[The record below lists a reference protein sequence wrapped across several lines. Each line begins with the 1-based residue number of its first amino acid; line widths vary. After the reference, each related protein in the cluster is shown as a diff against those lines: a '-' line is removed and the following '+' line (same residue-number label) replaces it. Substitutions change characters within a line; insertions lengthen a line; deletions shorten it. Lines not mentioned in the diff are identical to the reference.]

1 MNWNLSELFANEAEF
16 SGAID
21 SASAQAR
28 DFELKFKDKL
38 HALGAEEF
46 LSALELYESIS
57 EQIGKIMSFAHL
69 SFARDTSL
77 GAQQAKT
84 EQACND
90 ISQSLLFFELEFNE
104 LDAAKQDEL
113 IAGGGRFRYY
123 LSLLKQRKAHQLSLP
138 QESVLLKTSPV
149 SGEAFSRLF
158 DESMARMSF
167 DFRGQKLGEEEILS
181 LLHSSD
187 REVRKDV
194 AASLSAVLE
203 QNSHLL
209 GYIYNM
215 IKTDLKI
222 RCELRGYDKAEAVMH
237 EENQINIASV
247 DALIAETERSFDL
260 VGKFYAKKREILG
273 YDALYDYD
281 RYAPLGGDESEFSF
295 EQAKQ
300 IVLAAFEKFSPK
312 FKQIAL
318 IAFERNWIDAMPA
331 QNKQSG
337 AFSHS
342 GSRDTHPFVL
352 LNFTRKRRD
361 VFTLA
366 HELGHAIHQYLSY
379 GVGYFNSFTPL
390 TTAETA
396 SVFCEM
402 LVFDYM
408 RENFSNLNGS
418 QNLKSTA
425 ASDGSQNFKRS
436 ASQEAQ
442 DGEIPNVHAQISID
456 CSAKDSA
463 HQVLSS
469 SADLCERTASDTD
482 TPSQIA
488 SDKTALRAML
498 AAKIED
504 IFATLYRQIGFTTF
518 EQRVHASADEL
529 SVDRINELWMEESR
543 KMFAGELILQDHYK
557 SWWSY
562 IPHFVHTPFYCYSY
576 AYAQL
581 LVLALY
587 GLYKSGR
594 LENFVQIYTE
604 FLSSGGSDEPQKL
617 VAKFGFDINK
627 SEFWRIGI
635 EQVAALVDEFV
646 RG

>member
-1 MNWNLSELFANEAEF
+1 MNWNLGELFANEAEF
-16 SGAID
+16 SAAID
-21 SASAQAR
+21 SAAAQAR

-38 HALGAEEF
+38 HALSAEEF
-46 LSALELYESIS
+46 LGALELYESIS

-104 LDAAKQDEL
+104 LDAAKQDEF
-113 IAGGGRFRYY
+113 ITGGGRFRYY

-167 DFRGQKLGEEEILS
+167 DFRGRKLGEEEILS

-187 REVRKDV
+187 REVRKDA

-247 DALIAETERSFDL
+247 DALIAETERSFGL

-418 QNLKSTA
+418 PNLKITA
-425 ASDGSQNFKRS
+425 ASDGSQNLKYD

-442 DGEIPNVHAQISID
+442 GGKIPNERAVKQAASQG
-456 CSAKDSA
+456 SAGS
-463 HQVLSS
+463 
-469 SADLCERTASDTD
+469 CELAARDTD
-482 TPSQIA
+482 TPSQTA
-488 SDKTALRAML
+488 SDKAALRAML

-518 EQRVHASADEL
+518 ERRVHESADEL
-529 SVDRINELWMEESR
+529 STGQIDELWMEESR
-543 KMFAGELILQDHYK
+543 KMFAGELILQDNYK

-562 IPHFVHTPFYCYSY
+562 IPHFIHSPFYCYSY

-587 GLYKSGR
+587 GLYKSGK

>member
-1 MNWNLSELFANEAEF
+1 MNWNLGELFANEAEF
-16 SGAID
+16 SAAID
-21 SASAQAR
+21 SAAAQAR

-38 HALGAEEF
+38 HALSAEEF
-46 LSALELYESIS
+46 LGALELYESIS

-69 SFARDTSL
+69 RFARDTSL

-84 EQACND
+84 EQVCND

-104 LDAAKQDEL
+104 LDATKQDEF
-113 IAGGGRFRYY
+113 IAGSGRFGYY

-167 DFRGQKLGEEEILS
+167 DFRGRKLGEEEILS

-187 REVRKDV
+187 REVRKD
-194 AASLSAVLE
+194 AADSLSAVLE

-247 DALIAETERSFDL
+247 DALIAEAERSFAL

-281 RYAPLGGDESEFSF
+281 RYAPLSGDESEFSF

-418 QNLKSTA
+418 PNLKSAAASDSSQNLKH
-425 ASDGSQNFKRS
+425 D

-442 DGEIPNVHAQISID
+442 GGEIPNERAVKHAASQ
-456 CSAKDSA
+456 DSA
-463 HQVLSS
+463 SS
-469 SADLCERTASDTD
+469 CEYAASDTD
-482 TPSQIA
+482 TPLQTA

-518 EQRVHASADEL
+518 ERRVHASADEL
-529 SVDRINELWMEESR
+529 SVEQLGELWMEESR

-604 FLSSGGSDEPQKL
+604 FLSSGGSDAPQKL

-635 EQVAALVDEFV
+635 EQVATLVDEFV

>member
-1 MNWNLSELFANEAEF
+1 MNWNLGELFANEAEF
-16 SGAID
+16 SGAIN
-21 SASAQAR
+21 SAATQAL
-28 DFELKFKDKL
+28 DFEAKFKDGL
-38 HALGAEEF
+38 HALSAEEF
-46 LSALELYESIS
+46 LGALELYEGIS

-84 EQACND
+84 EQVCND

-104 LDAAKQDEL
+104 LDGAKQDEL

-123 LSLLKQRKAHQLSLP
+123 LSLLKRRKAHQLSLP

-167 DFRGQKLGEEEILS
+167 DFRGRKLGEEEILS
-181 LLHSSD
+181 LLHSPD
-187 REVRKDV
+187 REVRKDA

-247 DALIAETERSFDL
+247 DALIAETERSFAL

-312 FKQIAL
+312 FKQIAQT
-318 IAFERNWIDAMPA
+318 AFERNWIDAMPA

-408 RENFSNLNGS
+408 RENFSNLN
-418 QNLKSTA
+418 
-425 ASDGSQNFKRS
+425 DSQNFKRE

-442 DGEIPNVHAQISID
+442 GGEITNEHAVKHAASQ
-456 CSAKDSA
+456 
-463 HQVLSS
+463 S
-469 SADLCERTASDTD
+469 SADSCEYAALDRD
-482 TPSQIA
+482 TPSQTA
-488 SDKTALRAML
+488 SDKTVLRAML

-518 EQRVHASADEL
+518 ERRVHASADEL
-529 SVDRINELWMEESR
+529 SIDRINELWMEESR

-562 IPHFVHTPFYCYSY
+562 IPHFIHTPFYCYSY

>member
-1 MNWNLSELFANEAEF
+1 MNWNLGELFANEAEF
-16 SGAID
+16 SGAIA

-46 LSALELYESIS
+46 LSALELYEGIS

-69 SFARDTSL
+69 RFARDTSL

-123 LSLLKQRKAHQLSLP
+123 LSLLKRLKAHQLSLP
-138 QESVLLKTSPV
+138 QESVLLKTSSV

-167 DFRGQKLGEEEILS
+167 DFRGRKLGEEEILS

-187 REVRKDV
+187 REVRKDA

-222 RCELRGYDKAEAVMH
+222 RCELRSYDKAEAVMH

-247 DALIAETERSFDL
+247 DALIAETERSFGL

-273 YDALYDYD
+273 YDVLYDYD

-312 FKQIAL
+312 FKQIAQV
-318 IAFERNWIDAMPA
+318 AFERNWIDAMPA

-418 QNLKSTA
+418 QNLKSDA
-425 ASDGSQNFKRS
+425 ASDGTVDPSEL
-436 ASQEAQ
+436 A
-442 DGEIPNVHAQISID
+442 
-456 CSAKDSA
+456 
-463 HQVLSS
+463 
-469 SADLCERTASDTD
+469 ASDTD
-482 TPSQIA
+482 MPSQTA
-488 SDKTALRAML
+488 SDKAALRAML

-518 EQRVHASADEL
+518 ERRVHASADEL
-529 SVDRINELWMEESR
+529 STGQIDELWMEESR

-562 IPHFVHTPFYCYSY
+562 IPHFVHSPFYCYSY

-646 RG
+646 RGWDDR

>member
-1 MNWNLSELFANEAEF
+1 MNWNLGELFASEAEF
-16 SGAID
+16 SAAID
-21 SASAQAR
+21 SAAAQAR
-28 DFELKFKDKL
+28 DFEAKFKDRL
-38 HALGAEEF
+38 HALSAEEF
-46 LSALELYESIS
+46 LGALELYESIS

-69 SFARDTSL
+69 RFARDTSL

-104 LDAAKQDEL
+104 LDGAKQDEF

-123 LSLLKQRKAHQLSLP
+123 LSLLKRRKAHQLSLP

-167 DFRGQKLGEEEILS
+167 DFRGRKLGEEEILS

-187 REVRKDV
+187 REMRKDA

-247 DALIAETERSFDL
+247 DALIAEAERSFDL

-295 EQAKQ
+295 EQARQ

-312 FKQIAL
+312 FKQIAQT
-318 IAFERNWIDAMPA
+318 AFERNWIDAMPA

-418 QNLKSTA
+418 PNLKSDA

-442 DGEIPNVHAQISID
+442 GSEIPNERAVKN
-456 CSAKDSA
+456 SASQDSA
-463 HQVLSS
+463 GS
-469 SADLCERTASDTD
+469 CELAARDTD
-482 TPSQIA
+482 TPSQTA
-488 SDKTALRAML
+488 SDKAALRAML

-518 EQRVHASADEL
+518 ERRVHASADEL
-529 SVDRINELWMEESR
+529 SVEQVGELWMEESR

-594 LENFVQIYTE
+594 CENFVQIYTE
-604 FLSSGGSDEPQKL
+604 FLSSGGSDAPQKL

-635 EQVAALVDEFV
+635 EQVATLVDEFV

>member
-1 MNWNLSELFANEAEF
+1 MNWNLGELFANEAEF
-16 SGAID
+16 SAAID
-21 SASAQAR
+21 SAAAQAR
-28 DFELKFKDKL
+28 DFEAKFKDKL
-38 HALGAEEF
+38 HALSAEEF
-46 LSALELYESIS
+46 LGALELYESIS

-104 LDAAKQDEL
+104 LDAAKQDEF
-113 IAGGGRFRYY
+113 IAGSGRFRYY

-167 DFRGQKLGEEEILS
+167 DFRGRKLGEEEILS

-187 REVRKDV
+187 REVRKDA

-247 DALIAETERSFDL
+247 DALIAETERSFAL
-260 VGKFYAKKREILG
+260 VGKFYAKKGEILG

-408 RENFSNLNGS
+408 RENFSNLKGMP
-418 QNLKSTA
+418 NLKSA
-425 ASDGSQNFKRS
+425 VASDGSQNFKLD

-442 DGEIPNVHAQISID
+442 GGEIPNERAVKNAASQG
-456 CSAKDSA
+456 SAGS
-463 HQVLSS
+463 
-469 SADLCERTASDTD
+469 CEYAARDTD
-482 TPSQIA
+482 TPSQTA
-488 SDKTALRAML
+488 SDKAALRAML

-518 EQRVHASADEL
+518 ERRVHASADEL
-529 SVDRINELWMEESR
+529 STGQIDELWMEESR

-562 IPHFVHTPFYCYSY
+562 IPHFIHSPFYCYSY

-604 FLSSGGSDEPQKL
+604 FLSSGGSDAPQKL

>member
-1 MNWNLSELFANEAEF
+1 MNWNLGELFANEAEF
-16 SGAID
+16 SAAID

-38 HALGAEEF
+38 HALSTEEF
-46 LSALELYESIS
+46 LGALELYEGIS

-69 SFARDTSL
+69 RFARDTSL

-104 LDAAKQDEL
+104 LDGAKQDEF
-113 IAGGGRFRYY
+113 IAGSGRFRYY
-123 LSLLKQRKAHQLSLP
+123 LSLLKRRKVHQLSLP

-167 DFRGQKLGEEEILS
+167 DFRGRKLGEEEILS

-187 REVRKDV
+187 RGVRKDA
-194 AASLSAVLE
+194 AASLSAVLQ

-222 RCELRGYDKAEAVMH
+222 RCELRDYDKAEAVMH

-247 DALIAETERSFDL
+247 DALIAETERSFGL

-408 RENFSNLNGS
+408 RENFSNLNGLS
-418 QNLKSTA
+418 NFKSA
-425 ASDGSQNFKRS
+425 VASDGSQNFKRD

-442 DGEIPNVHAQISID
+442 GGEITNEHAVKNAASQGSVG
-456 CSAKDSA
+456 S
-463 HQVLSS
+463 
-469 SADLCERTASDTD
+469 CELAASDTD
-482 TPSQIA
+482 TPSQTA

-518 EQRVHASADEL
+518 ERRVHASADEL
-529 SVDRINELWMEESR
+529 SVERLGELWMEESR

-562 IPHFVHTPFYCYSY
+562 IPHFVHSPFYCYSY

-604 FLSSGGSDEPQKL
+604 FLSSGGSDAPQKL

>member
-1 MNWNLSELFANEAEF
+1 MNWNLGELFANEAEF

-21 SASAQAR
+21 SAFAQAR

-38 HALGAEEF
+38 RALSAEEF
-46 LSALELYESIS
+46 LGALELYESIS

-69 SFARDTSL
+69 RFARDTSL

-104 LDAAKQDEL
+104 LDAAKQDEF
-113 IAGGGRFRYY
+113 IAGSGRFRYY

-167 DFRGQKLGEEEILS
+167 DFRGRKLGEEEILS

-187 REVRKDV
+187 REVRKDA

-247 DALIAETERSFDL
+247 DALIAEAERSFAL

-281 RYAPLGGDESEFSF
+281 RYAPLSGDESEFSF

-318 IAFERNWIDAMPA
+318 IAFEQNWIDAMPA

-408 RENFSNLNGS
+408 RENFSNLN
-418 QNLKSTA
+418 
-425 ASDGSQNFKRS
+425 DSQNFKRS
-436 ASQEAQ
+436 ASQEARG
-442 DGEIPNVHAQISID
+442 GEIPNEHAVKHAASQG
-456 CSAKDSA
+456 SANS
-463 HQVLSS
+463 
-469 SADLCERTASDTD
+469 CEYAASDTD
-482 TPSQIA
+482 MPSQTA
-488 SDKTALRAML
+488 SDKAALRAML

-518 EQRVHASADEL
+518 ERRVHASADEL
-529 SVDRINELWMEESR
+529 STGQIDELWMEESR

>member
-1 MNWNLSELFANEAEF
+1 MNWNLGELFANEAEF
-16 SGAID
+16 SAAID

-38 HALGAEEF
+38 RALSAEEF
-46 LSALELYESIS
+46 LDALELYESIS

-104 LDAAKQDEL
+104 LDAAKQDEF

-167 DFRGQKLGEEEILS
+167 DFRGRKLGEEEILS

-187 REVRKDV
+187 RKVRKDA

-247 DALIAETERSFDL
+247 DALIAEAERSFAL

-295 EQAKQ
+295 EQAEQ

-318 IAFERNWIDAMPA
+318 IAFEQNWIDAMPA

-418 QNLKSTA
+418 QNLKC
-425 ASDGSQNFKRS
+425 D

-442 DGEIPNVHAQISID
+442 DGEIPNEHAVKQ
-456 CSAKDSA
+456 AA
-463 HQVLSS
+463 LQS
-469 SADLCERTASDTD
+469 SADSCEYAARDTD
-482 TPSQIA
+482 TPWQTA
-488 SDKTALRAML
+488 SDKAALRAML

-518 EQRVHASADEL
+518 ERRVHASADEL
-529 SVDRINELWMEESR
+529 SVEQVGELWMEESR

-562 IPHFVHTPFYCYSY
+562 IPHFIHSPFYCYSY

>member
-1 MNWNLSELFANEAEF
+1 MNWNLGELFANEAEF

-21 SASAQAR
+21 SAAAQAR
-28 DFELKFKDKL
+28 DFELKFKDRL
-38 HALGAEEF
+38 HALSAEEF
-46 LSALELYESIS
+46 LGALELYESIS

-69 SFARDTSL
+69 RFARDTSL

-104 LDAAKQDEL
+104 LDAAKQDEF

-123 LSLLKQRKAHQLSLP
+123 LSLLKRRRAHQLSLP

-187 REVRKDV
+187 REVRKDA

-222 RCELRGYDKAEAVMH
+222 RCELRSYDKAEAVMH

-247 DALIAETERSFDL
+247 DALIAEAERSFAL

-318 IAFERNWIDAMPA
+318 IAFEQNWIDAMPA

-408 RENFSNLNGS
+408 RENFSNLNGLLNFKSAASDSS
-418 QNLKSTA
+418 QNLKC
-425 ASDGSQNFKRS
+425 D

-442 DGEIPNVHAQISID
+442 GGEIPNDHAVKRAASQ
-456 CSAKDSA
+456 DSA
-463 HQVLSS
+463 DS
-469 SADLCERTASDTD
+469 CEYAASDTD
-482 TPSQIA
+482 TPSQTA
-488 SDKTALRAML
+488 SDKVALRAML

-518 EQRVHASADEL
+518 ERRVHASADEL
-529 SVDRINELWMEESR
+529 SVDRIDELWMEESR

-594 LENFVQIYTE
+594 LENFVQIYTV
-604 FLSSGGSDEPQKL
+604 FLGGGGSGEPQKL

>member
-1 MNWNLSELFANEAEF
+1 MNWNLGELFANEAEF

-21 SASAQAR
+21 SAAAQAR

-38 HALGAEEF
+38 RALSAEEF
-46 LSALELYESIS
+46 LGALEIYESIS

-104 LDAAKQDEL
+104 LDGAKQDEF
-113 IAGGGRFRYY
+113 IVGGGRFRYY

-167 DFRGQKLGEEEILS
+167 DFRGRKLGEEEILS

-187 REVRKDV
+187 REVRKDA

-222 RCELRGYDKAEAVMH
+222 RCELRSYDKAEAVMH

-247 DALIAETERSFDL
+247 DALIAEAERSFAL

-418 QNLKSTA
+418 QNLKSA
-425 ASDGSQNFKRS
+425 ASDGSQNFKRDASQDS
-436 ASQEAQ
+436 AS
-442 DGEIPNVHAQISID
+442 S
-456 CSAKDSA
+456 
-463 HQVLSS
+463 
-469 SADLCERTASDTD
+469 CEYAASDTD
-482 TPSQIA
+482 TPLQTA
-488 SDKTALRAML
+488 SDKAALRAML

-518 EQRVHASADEL
+518 ERRVHASADEL
-529 SVDRINELWMEESR
+529 SVERMGELWMEESR

-562 IPHFVHTPFYCYSY
+562 IPHFVHSPFYCYSY

>member
-1 MNWNLSELFANEAEF
+1 MNWNLGELFANEAEF

-21 SASAQAR
+21 SAATQAR
-28 DFELKFKDKL
+28 DFEAKFKGGL
-38 HALGAEEF
+38 HALSVEEF
-46 LSALELYESIS
+46 LGALELYEGIS

-84 EQACND
+84 EQACNN

-104 LDAAKQDEL
+104 LDAAKQDEF

-123 LSLLKQRKAHQLSLP
+123 LSLLKRRKAHQLSLP

-158 DESMARMSF
+158 DESIARLRF
-167 DFRGQKLGEEEILS
+167 DFRGRKLGEEEILS

-187 REVRKDV
+187 REVRKDA

-247 DALIAETERSFDL
+247 DALIAEAERSFGL

-281 RYAPLGGDESEFSF
+281 RYAPLLGDESEFSF

-418 QNLKSTA
+418 PNLKSA
-425 ASDGSQNFKRS
+425 ASDASQNFKCD
-436 ASQEAQ
+436 ASQETQ
-442 DGEIPNVHAQISID
+442 GGEIPNEHAAEHAASQG
-456 CSAKDSA
+456 
-463 HQVLSS
+463 
-469 SADLCERTASDTD
+469 SADLSELAEQGADLCA
-482 TPSQIA
+482 PC
-488 SDKTALRAML
+488 DKTDLREQEKAALRAML

-518 EQRVHASADEL
+518 ERRVHASADEL
-529 SVDRINELWMEESR
+529 STAQIDELWMEESR

-562 IPHFVHTPFYCYSY
+562 IPHFIHSPFYCYSY

>member
-1 MNWNLSELFANEAEF
+1 MNWNLDELFANEAEF

-38 HALGAEEF
+38 HALNAEEF

-181 LLHSSD
+181 LLHSHD
-187 REVRKDV
+187 REVRKDA

-247 DALIAETERSFDL
+247 DALIAETERSFGL

-312 FKQIAL
+312 FKQIAQA
-318 IAFERNWIDAMPA
+318 AFEQNWIDAMPA

-418 QNLKSTA
+418 PNLKSNA
-425 ASDGSQNFKRS
+425 ALDGSQNLKRD

-442 DGEIPNVHAQISID
+442 GGEIPNEHAVKN
-456 CSAKDSA
+456 SASQDSA
-463 HQVLSS
+463 GS
-469 SADLCERTASDTD
+469 CELAARDTD
-482 TPSQIA
+482 TPSQTA

-518 EQRVHASADEL
+518 ERRVHASADEL
-529 SVDRINELWMEESR
+529 STGQIDELWMEESR

-562 IPHFVHTPFYCYSY
+562 IPHFVHSPFYCYSY

-604 FLSSGGSDEPQKL
+604 FLSSGGSDAPQKL

>member
-1 MNWNLSELFANEAEF
+1 MNWNLGELFANEAEF
-16 SGAID
+16 SDAID
-21 SASAQAR
+21 SAAAQAR

-38 HALGAEEF
+38 HALSAEEF
-46 LSALELYESIS
+46 LGALELYEGIS

-69 SFARDTSL
+69 KFARDTSL

-104 LDAAKQDEL
+104 LDAAKQDEF
-113 IAGGGRFRYY
+113 IAGSGRFRYY
-123 LSLLKQRKAHQLSLP
+123 LNLLKRRKAHQLSLP

-167 DFRGQKLGEEEILS
+167 DFRGRKLGEEEILS

-187 REVRKDV
+187 REMRKDA

-247 DALIAETERSFDL
+247 DALLAETERSFDL
-260 VGKFYAKKREILG
+260 VGKFYAKKRKILG

-379 GVGYFNSFTPL
+379 GAGYFNSFTPL

-418 QNLKSTA
+418 PNLKSDA
-425 ASDGSQNFKRS
+425 ASESSQNFKCS

-442 DGEIPNVHAQISID
+442 GGEITNEHAVKNAASQG
-456 CSAKDSA
+456 SAGSCKYA
-463 HQVLSS
+463 
-469 SADLCERTASDTD
+469 ARDTD
-482 TPSQIA
+482 TPSQTA

-518 EQRVHASADEL
+518 ERRVHASADEL
-529 SVDRINELWMEESR
+529 STGQIDELWMEESR

-562 IPHFVHTPFYCYSY
+562 IPHFIHSPFYCYSY

>member
-1 MNWNLSELFANEAEF
+1 MNWNLGELFANEVEF

-21 SASAQAR
+21 SAAAQAR

-38 HALGAEEF
+38 HALSAEEF
-46 LSALELYESIS
+46 LGALELYEGIS

-69 SFARDTSL
+69 RFARDTSL

-104 LDAAKQDEL
+104 LDAAKQDEF

-149 SGEAFSRLF
+149 GGEAFSRLF

-187 REVRKDV
+187 REVRKDA

-247 DALIAETERSFDL
+247 DALIAETERSFGL

-379 GVGYFNSFTPL
+379 GVGYFNSFMPL

-418 QNLKSTA
+418 PNFKSGA
-425 ASDGSQNFKRS
+425 ASDGSQNFKHS

-442 DGEIPNVHAQISID
+442 GGEIPNERAVKN
-456 CSAKDSA
+456 SASQDS
-463 HQVLSS
+463 VDS
-469 SADLCERTASDTD
+469 CEYAASDTD

-518 EQRVHASADEL
+518 ERRVHASADEL
-529 SVDRINELWMEESR
+529 SVEQVGELWMEESR

-562 IPHFVHTPFYCYSY
+562 IPHFIHSPFYCYSY

-594 LENFVQIYTE
+594 CENFVQIYTE
-604 FLSSGGSDEPQKL
+604 FLSSGGSDAPQKL

-635 EQVAALVDEFV
+635 EQVATLVDEFV
-646 RG
+646 RGWDDR

>member
-46 LSALELYESIS
+46 LSALELYEGIS

-113 IAGGGRFRYY
+113 IAEGGRFRYY

-167 DFRGQKLGEEEILS
+167 DFRGRKLGEEEILS

-187 REVRKDV
+187 REVRKDA

-247 DALIAETERSFDL
+247 DALIAEAERSFDL

-408 RENFSNLNGS
+408 RKNFSNLN
-418 QNLKSTA
+418 
-425 ASDGSQNFKRS
+425 DSQNFKRS

-442 DGEIPNVHAQISID
+442 GGEIPNEHAVKRAASQG
-456 CSAKDSA
+456 SAGS
-463 HQVLSS
+463 
-469 SADLCERTASDTD
+469 CEYAARDTD
-482 TPSQIA
+482 TPSHTA
-488 SDKTALRAML
+488 SDKAALRAML

-518 EQRVHASADEL
+518 ERRVHASADEL
-529 SVDRINELWMEESR
+529 SVGRIDELWMEESR

>member
-1 MNWNLSELFANEAEF
+1 MNWNLGELFANEAEF
-16 SGAID
+16 SAAID

-38 HALGAEEF
+38 HALSAEEF
-46 LSALELYESIS
+46 LGALELYEGIS

-69 SFARDTSL
+69 RFARDTSL

-104 LDAAKQDEL
+104 LDAAKQDEF

-123 LSLLKQRKAHQLSLP
+123 LSLLKRRKAHQLSLP

-167 DFRGQKLGEEEILS
+167 DFRGRKLGEEEILS

-187 REVRKDV
+187 REVRKDA

-247 DALIAETERSFDL
+247 NALIAEAERSFDL

-402 LVFDYM
+402 LVFDYV

-418 QNLKSTA
+418 QNLKC
-425 ASDGSQNFKRS
+425 D

-442 DGEIPNVHAQISID
+442 GGEIPNERAVKQAASQG
-456 CSAKDSA
+456 SAGS
-463 HQVLSS
+463 
-469 SADLCERTASDTD
+469 CELAARDTD
-482 TPSQIA
+482 TPSQTA
-488 SDKTALRAML
+488 NDKTALRAML

-518 EQRVHASADEL
+518 ERRVHASADEL
-529 SVDRINELWMEESR
+529 SVEQVGELWMEESR

-562 IPHFVHTPFYCYSY
+562 IPHFIHSPFYCYSY

>member
-518 EQRVHASADEL
+518 ERRVHASADEL

>member
-1 MNWNLSELFANEAEF
+1 MNWNLGELFANEAEF

-21 SASAQAR
+21 SAAAQAL
-28 DFELKFKDKL
+28 DFEAKFKDRL
-38 HALGAEEF
+38 HALSAEEF
-46 LSALELYESIS
+46 LGALELYESIS

-104 LDAAKQDEL
+104 LDAAKQDEF
-113 IAGGGRFRYY
+113 IAGGGRFGYY
-123 LSLLKQRKAHQLSLP
+123 LSLLKRRKAHQLSLP

-167 DFRGQKLGEEEILS
+167 DFRGRKLGEEEILS

-187 REVRKDV
+187 REVRKDA

-247 DALIAETERSFDL
+247 NALIAEAERSFGL

-281 RYAPLGGDESEFSF
+281 RYAPLRGDESEFSF

-408 RENFSNLNGS
+408 RENFSNLNGLP
-418 QNLKSTA
+418 NLKSA
-425 ASDGSQNFKRS
+425 ASDGSQNFKRD

-442 DGEIPNVHAQISID
+442 GGKITNEHAVKHAASQG
-456 CSAKDSA
+456 SAG
-463 HQVLSS
+463 
-469 SADLCERTASDTD
+469 LCEYAERDTD
-482 TPSQIA
+482 TSSQTA

-518 EQRVHASADEL
+518 ERRVHASADEL
-529 SVDRINELWMEESR
+529 STGQIDELWMEESR

-562 IPHFVHTPFYCYSY
+562 IPHFVHSPFYCYSY

>member
-1 MNWNLSELFANEAEF
+1 MNWNLGELFANEAEF
-16 SGAID
+16 GGAID
-21 SASAQAR
+21 SAAAQAR
-28 DFELKFKDKL
+28 NFEAKFKDGL
-38 HALGAEEF
+38 HALSAEEF
-46 LSALELYESIS
+46 LGALELYESIS

-69 SFARDTSL
+69 RFALDTSL

-104 LDAAKQDEL
+104 LDGAKQDEF
-113 IAGGGRFRYY
+113 IAGSGRFRYY

-181 LLHSSD
+181 LLHSPD
-187 REVRKDV
+187 REVRKDA
-194 AASLSAVLE
+194 AASLSAVLQ

-247 DALIAETERSFDL
+247 DALIAETERSFAL

-312 FKQIAL
+312 FKHIAQT
-318 IAFERNWIDAMPA
+318 AFEQNWIDAMPA

-418 QNLKSTA
+418 QN
-425 ASDGSQNFKRS
+425 FKRD
-436 ASQEAQ
+436 AWQEAQ
-442 DGEIPNVHAQISID
+442 GGEIPNEHAVKRAASQSFAG
-456 CSAKDSA
+456 S
-463 HQVLSS
+463 
-469 SADLCERTASDTD
+469 CEYAARDTD
-482 TPSQIA
+482 TLSQTA
-488 SDKTALRAML
+488 SDKTALKAML

-518 EQRVHASADEL
+518 ERRVHASADEL
-529 SVDRINELWMEESR
+529 STGQIDELWMEESR

-562 IPHFVHTPFYCYSY
+562 IPHFIHSPFYCYSY

>member
-1 MNWNLSELFANEAEF
+1 MNWNLGELFANEAEF

-38 HALGAEEF
+38 RALSAEEF
-46 LSALELYESIS
+46 LGALELYEGIS

-69 SFARDTSL
+69 RFARDTSL

-104 LDAAKQDEL
+104 LDAAKQDEF

-123 LSLLKQRKAHQLSLP
+123 LSLLKRRKAHQLSLP

-167 DFRGQKLGEEEILS
+167 DFRGRKLGEEEILS
-181 LLHSSD
+181 LLHSPD
-187 REVRKDV
+187 REVRKDA
-194 AASLSAVLE
+194 AASLSAVLQ

-247 DALIAETERSFDL
+247 DALIVEAERSFAL

-281 RYAPLGGDESEFSF
+281 RYAPLGGDEGEFSF
-295 EQAKQ
+295 EQARQ

-418 QNLKSTA
+418 QN
-425 ASDGSQNFKRS
+425 FKRE
-436 ASQEAQ
+436 ALQEAQ
-442 DGEIPNVHAQISID
+442 GGEIPSEHAVKHAASQSFAG
-456 CSAKDSA
+456 S
-463 HQVLSS
+463 
-469 SADLCERTASDTD
+469 CEYTARDTD

-518 EQRVHASADEL
+518 ERRVHASADEL
-529 SVDRINELWMEESR
+529 STGQIDELWMEESR

-562 IPHFVHTPFYCYSY
+562 IPHFIHSPFYCYSY

>member
-1 MNWNLSELFANEAEF
+1 MNWNLGELFANEAEF

-21 SASAQAR
+21 SAAAQAR

-38 HALGAEEF
+38 RALRAEEF
-46 LSALELYESIS
+46 LDALELYESIS

-84 EQACND
+84 EQVCND

-104 LDAAKQDEL
+104 LDAAKQDEF

-167 DFRGQKLGEEEILS
+167 DFRGRKLGEEEILS

-187 REVRKDV
+187 REVRKDA

-247 DALIAETERSFDL
+247 DALIAEAERSFAL

-418 QNLKSTA
+418 SNLKSGA
-425 ASDGSQNFKRS
+425 ASDGSQNLKHD
-436 ASQEAQ
+436 ASQESRG
-442 DGEIPNVHAQISID
+442 GEIPNERAVKN
-456 CSAKDSA
+456 SASQDSA
-463 HQVLSS
+463 GS
-469 SADLCERTASDTD
+469 CELAARDTD
-482 TPSQIA
+482 TPSQTA
-488 SDKTALRAML
+488 SDKAALRAML

-518 EQRVHASADEL
+518 ERRVHASADEL
-529 SVDRINELWMEESR
+529 STGQIDELWMEESR

-562 IPHFVHTPFYCYSY
+562 IPHFIHSPFYCYSY

-604 FLSSGGSDEPQKL
+604 FLSLGGSDEPQKL

>member
-1 MNWNLSELFANEAEF
+1 MNWNLGELFANEAEF

-21 SASAQAR
+21 SAAAQAR

-38 HALGAEEF
+38 HTLSAEEF
-46 LSALELYESIS
+46 LGALELYESIS

-69 SFARDTSL
+69 SFAQDTSL

-187 REVRKDV
+187 REVRKDA

-247 DALIAETERSFDL
+247 DALIAETERSFGL

-379 GVGYFNSFTPL
+379 GMGYFNSFTPL

-418 QNLKSTA
+418 QN
-425 ASDGSQNFKRS
+425 FKRS
-436 ASQEAQ
+436 ASQ
-442 DGEIPNVHAQISID
+442 
-456 CSAKDSA
+456 DSA
-463 HQVLSS
+463 DS
-469 SADLCERTASDTD
+469 CEYAARDTD

-518 EQRVHASADEL
+518 ERRVHASADEL
-529 SVDRINELWMEESR
+529 SVEQVGELWMEESR

-604 FLSSGGSDEPQKL
+604 FLSSGGSDAPQKL

>member
-1 MNWNLSELFANEAEF
+1 MNWNLDELFANEAEF

-21 SASAQAR
+21 IASAQAR

-38 HALGAEEF
+38 RALSAEEF
-46 LSALELYESIS
+46 LGALELYEGIS

-69 SFARDTSL
+69 RFARDTSL

-104 LDAAKQDEL
+104 LDAAKQDEF

-123 LSLLKQRKAHQLSLP
+123 LSLLKRRKAHQLSLP

-149 SGEAFSRLF
+149 SGDAFSRLF

-167 DFRGQKLGEEEILS
+167 DFRGRKLGEEEILS

-187 REVRKDV
+187 REVRKDA

-222 RCELRGYDKAEAVMH
+222 RCELRGYAKAEAVMH

-247 DALIAETERSFDL
+247 DALIAEAERSFAL

-300 IVLAAFEKFSPK
+300 IVLTAFEKFSPK

-361 VFTLA
+361 IFTLA

-418 QNLKSTA
+418 QNLKC
-425 ASDGSQNFKRS
+425 D

-442 DGEIPNVHAQISID
+442 DGEIPNERVVKHAASQ
-456 CSAKDSA
+456 
-463 HQVLSS
+463 S
-469 SADLCERTASDTD
+469 SASSCEYAAHDRD

-518 EQRVHASADEL
+518 ERRVHASADEL
-529 SVDRINELWMEESR
+529 STGQIDELWMEESR

-562 IPHFVHTPFYCYSY
+562 IPHFIHSPFYCYSY

-635 EQVAALVDEFV
+635 EQVAALVSEFCKD
-646 RG
+646 

>member
-1 MNWNLSELFANEAEF
+1 MNWNLGELFANEAEF

-28 DFELKFKDKL
+28 DFEAKFKDKL
-38 HALGAEEF
+38 RALSAEEF
-46 LSALELYESIS
+46 LGALELYESIS

-69 SFARDTSL
+69 RFARDTSL

-104 LDAAKQDEL
+104 LDGAKQDEF

-138 QESVLLKTSPV
+138 QESVLLKTSSV

-167 DFRGQKLGEEEILS
+167 DFRGRKLGEEEILS

-187 REVRKDV
+187 REMRKDA

-247 DALIAETERSFDL
+247 DALIAEAERSFDL

-312 FKQIAL
+312 FKQIAQA
-318 IAFERNWIDAMPA
+318 AFERNWIDAMPA

-418 QNLKSTA
+418 QNLKR
-425 ASDGSQNFKRS
+425 D

-442 DGEIPNVHAQISID
+442 GGEIPNEHAVKHAALQ
-456 CSAKDSA
+456 
-463 HQVLSS
+463 S
-469 SADLCERTASDTD
+469 SADSCEYAARDTD

-488 SDKTALRAML
+488 SDKAALRAML

-518 EQRVHASADEL
+518 ERRVHASADEL
-529 SVDRINELWMEESR
+529 STGQIDELWMEESR

-562 IPHFVHTPFYCYSY
+562 IPHFVHSPFYCYSY

>member
-1 MNWNLSELFANEAEF
+1 MNWNLGELFANEAEF

-38 HALGAEEF
+38 HALSAEEF
-46 LSALELYESIS
+46 LGALELYESIS

-104 LDAAKQDEL
+104 LDGAKQDEF
-113 IAGGGRFRYY
+113 IAGSGRFRYY

-167 DFRGQKLGEEEILS
+167 DFRGRKLGEEEILS
-181 LLHSSD
+181 LLHSPD
-187 REVRKDV
+187 REVRKDA
-194 AASLSAVLE
+194 AASLSAVLQ

-247 DALIAETERSFDL
+247 DALIAETERSFAL

-318 IAFERNWIDAMPA
+318 IAFEQNWIDAMPA

-418 QNLKSTA
+418 QNLKSAA
-425 ASDGSQNFKRS
+425 ASDSSQNLKRS

-442 DGEIPNVHAQISID
+442 GSEIPNEHAVKN
-456 CSAKDSA
+456 SASQDSA
-463 HQVLSS
+463 DS
-469 SADLCERTASDTD
+469 CERTASNTD
-482 TPSQIA
+482 TPSQTA
-488 SDKTALRAML
+488 SDKAALRAML

-518 EQRVHASADEL
+518 ERRVHASADEL
-529 SVDRINELWMEESR
+529 SVEQVGELWMEESR

-604 FLSSGGSDEPQKL
+604 FLSLGGSDAPQNL

>member
-1 MNWNLSELFANEAEF
+1 MNWNLGELFANEAEF

-21 SASAQAR
+21 IASAQAR
-28 DFELKFKDKL
+28 DFEAKFKDGL
-38 HALGAEEF
+38 HALSAEEF
-46 LSALELYESIS
+46 LGALELYESIS

-69 SFARDTSL
+69 RFARNTSL

-90 ISQSLLFFELEFNE
+90 ISQSLLFFELGFNE
-104 LDAAKQDEL
+104 LDAAKQDEF
-113 IAGGGRFRYY
+113 IAGGGRFKYY
-123 LSLLKQRKAHQLSLP
+123 LSLLKRRKAHQLSLP

-167 DFRGQKLGEEEILS
+167 DFRGRKLGEEEILS
-181 LLHSSD
+181 LLHSPD
-187 REVRKDV
+187 REVRKDA

-247 DALIAETERSFDL
+247 DALIAETERSFGL

-300 IVLAAFEKFSPK
+300 IVLAAFEKFSPQ

-418 QNLKSTA
+418 QNLKC
-425 ASDGSQNFKRS
+425 D

-442 DGEIPNVHAQISID
+442 DGEIPNERVVKHAASQG
-456 CSAKDSA
+456 SAGS
-463 HQVLSS
+463 
-469 SADLCERTASDTD
+469 CELAARDTD
-482 TPSQIA
+482 TPSQTA
-488 SDKTALRAML
+488 NDKTALRAML

-518 EQRVHASADEL
+518 ERRVHASADEL
-529 SVDRINELWMEESR
+529 SVEQVGELWMEESR

-562 IPHFVHTPFYCYSY
+562 IPHFIHSPFYCYSY

-604 FLSSGGSDEPQKL
+604 FLSSGGSDAPQKL

-635 EQVAALVDEFV
+635 EQVAALVSEFCKD
-646 RG
+646 

>member
-1 MNWNLSELFANEAEF
+1 MNWNLGELFANETEF

-21 SASAQAR
+21 GAAAQAR
-28 DFELKFKDKL
+28 DFELKFKDRL
-38 HALGAEEF
+38 HALSAEEF
-46 LSALELYESIS
+46 LGALELYESIS

-104 LDAAKQDEL
+104 LDAAKQDEF
-113 IAGGGRFRYY
+113 IAGGGRFKYY
-123 LSLLKQRKAHQLSLP
+123 LSLLKRRKAHQLSLP

-167 DFRGQKLGEEEILS
+167 DFRGRKLGEEEILS

-187 REVRKDV
+187 REVRKDA

-247 DALIAETERSFDL
+247 DALIAEAERSFAL

-300 IVLAAFEKFSPK
+300 IVLAAFEKFNPK

-318 IAFERNWIDAMPA
+318 IAFEQNWIDAMPA

-418 QNLKSTA
+418 LNFKSAAASDDSQNLKC
-425 ASDGSQNFKRS
+425 D

-442 DGEIPNVHAQISID
+442 DGEIPNERVVKHAASQG
-456 CSAKDSA
+456 SAGS
-463 HQVLSS
+463 
-469 SADLCERTASDTD
+469 CELAARDTD

-518 EQRVHASADEL
+518 ERRVHASADEL
-529 SVDRINELWMEESR
+529 SVEQVGELWMEESR

-635 EQVAALVDEFV
+635 EQVAALVSEFCKD
-646 RG
+646 

>member
-1 MNWNLSELFANEAEF
+1 MNWNLGELFANEAEF
-16 SGAID
+16 SAAID
-21 SASAQAR
+21 SAAAQAR

-38 HALGAEEF
+38 HALSAEEF
-46 LSALELYESIS
+46 LGALELYESIS

-104 LDAAKQDEL
+104 LDAAKQDEF

-167 DFRGQKLGEEEILS
+167 DFRGRKLGEEEILS

-187 REVRKDV
+187 REVRKDA
-194 AASLSAVLE
+194 AASLSAVLQ

-312 FKQIAL
+312 FKQIAQT
-318 IAFERNWIDAMPA
+318 AFERNWIDAMPA

-418 QNLKSTA
+418 QNLKSVA
-425 ASDGSQNFKRS
+425 ASDGSQNLKCD
-436 ASQEAQ
+436 ASQEARG
-442 DGEIPNVHAQISID
+442 GEIPNERAVKHAASQG
-456 CSAKDSA
+456 SA
-463 HQVLSS
+463 SS
-469 SADLCERTASDTD
+469 CEYAASDTD

-518 EQRVHASADEL
+518 ERRVHASADEL
-529 SVDRINELWMEESR
+529 SVEQVGELWMEESR

-587 GLYKSGR
+587 GLYKGGR

-604 FLSSGGSDEPQKL
+604 FLSSGGSDAPQKL

-635 EQVAALVDEFV
+635 EQVATLVNEFV

>member
-1 MNWNLSELFANEAEF
+1 MNWNLGELFANEAEF

-21 SASAQAR
+21 SAAAQAM

-38 HALGAEEF
+38 HALSAEEF
-46 LSALELYESIS
+46 LGALELYEGIS

-77 GAQQAKT
+77 GAQQAKA

-104 LDAAKQDEL
+104 LDAAKQDEF

-187 REVRKDV
+187 REVRKDA

-247 DALIAETERSFDL
+247 DALIAEAERSFAL

-408 RENFSNLNGS
+408 RENFSNLNGLS
-418 QNLKSTA
+418 NFKSTA
-425 ASDGSQNFKRS
+425 ASDGSQNFKRDV
-436 ASQEAQ
+436 SQEAQ
-442 DGEIPNVHAQISID
+442 SGEIPNEHAVKQAAS
-456 CSAKDSA
+456 
-463 HQVLSS
+463 QS
-469 SADLCERTASDTD
+469 SAGSCEYAASDTD
-482 TPSQIA
+482 TPSQTA
-488 SDKTALRAML
+488 NDKTALRAML

-518 EQRVHASADEL
+518 ERRVHASADEL
-529 SVDRINELWMEESR
+529 SVEQVGELWMEESR
-543 KMFAGELILQDHYK
+543 KMFAGKLILQDHYK

-562 IPHFVHTPFYCYSY
+562 IPHFIHSPFYCYSY

>member
-1 MNWNLSELFANEAEF
+1 MNWNLGELFANEAEF
-16 SGAID
+16 SAAID
-21 SASAQAR
+21 SAAAQAL
-28 DFELKFKDKL
+28 DFEAKFKDGL
-38 HALGAEEF
+38 HALGADEF

-104 LDAAKQDEL
+104 LDAAKQDEF

-123 LSLLKQRKAHQLSLP
+123 LSLLKQRKAHQLSLS

-167 DFRGQKLGEEEILS
+167 DFRGRKLGEEEILS

-187 REVRKDV
+187 REVRKDA

-247 DALIAETERSFDL
+247 DALIAETERSFNL

-295 EQAKQ
+295 EHAKQ

-318 IAFERNWIDAMPA
+318 IAFERNWIAAMPA

-418 QNLKSTA
+418 QNLKC
-425 ASDGSQNFKRS
+425 D

-442 DGEIPNVHAQISID
+442 GGEIPNERAVKHAASQG
-456 CSAKDSA
+456 SA
-463 HQVLSS
+463 SS
-469 SADLCERTASDTD
+469 CEYAARDRD
-482 TPSQIA
+482 TPSQTA
-488 SDKTALRAML
+488 NDKTALRAML

-518 EQRVHASADEL
+518 ERRVHASADEL
-529 SVDRINELWMEESR
+529 SVEQVGELWMEESR

-562 IPHFVHTPFYCYSY
+562 IPHFIHSPFYCYSY

-604 FLSSGGSDEPQKL
+604 FLSSGGSDAPQKL

-635 EQVAALVDEFV
+635 EQVTALVDEFV

>member
-1 MNWNLSELFANEAEF
+1 MNWNLGELFANEAEF

-21 SASAQAR
+21 IASAQAL
-28 DFELKFKDKL
+28 DFEAKFKGKL
-38 HALGAEEF
+38 HALSSTEF

-69 SFARDTSL
+69 RFARDTSL

-104 LDAAKQDEL
+104 LDAAKQDEF

-167 DFRGQKLGEEEILS
+167 DFRGRKLGEEEILS

-187 REVRKDV
+187 RKVRKDA

-247 DALIAETERSFDL
+247 DALIAETERSFAL

-295 EQAKQ
+295 EQAEQ

-318 IAFERNWIDAMPA
+318 IAFEQNWIDAMPA

-361 VFTLA
+361 IFTLA

-408 RENFSNLNGS
+408 RENFSNLKSDAALDGS
-418 QNLKSTA
+418 QNL
-425 ASDGSQNFKRS
+425 KRS

-442 DGEIPNVHAQISID
+442 GGEIPNECAVKN
-456 CSAKDSA
+456 SASQDSA
-463 HQVLSS
+463 GS
-469 SADLCERTASDTD
+469 CEYAARNTD
-482 TPSQIA
+482 KFSQTA

-518 EQRVHASADEL
+518 ERRVHASADEL
-529 SVDRINELWMEESR
+529 SVKQVGELWMEESR

-562 IPHFVHTPFYCYSY
+562 IPHFIHSPFYCYSY

-635 EQVAALVDEFV
+635 EQVAALVSEFV

>member
-1 MNWNLSELFANEAEF
+1 MNWNLGELFANEAEF

-38 HALGAEEF
+38 RALSAEEF
-46 LSALELYESIS
+46 LGALELYEGIS

-69 SFARDTSL
+69 RFARDTSL

-104 LDAAKQDEL
+104 LDAAKQDEF

-123 LSLLKQRKAHQLSLP
+123 LSLLKRRKAHQLSLP

-167 DFRGQKLGEEEILS
+167 DFRGRKLGEEEILS
-181 LLHSSD
+181 LLHSPD
-187 REVRKDV
+187 REVRKDA
-194 AASLSAVLE
+194 AASLSAVLQ

-247 DALIAETERSFDL
+247 DALIVEAERSFAL

-281 RYAPLGGDESEFSF
+281 RYAPLGGDEGEFSF
-295 EQAKQ
+295 EQARQ

-418 QNLKSTA
+418 QN
-425 ASDGSQNFKRS
+425 FKRE
-436 ASQEAQ
+436 ALQEAQ
-442 DGEIPNVHAQISID
+442 GGEIPSEHAVKHAASQSFAG
-456 CSAKDSA
+456 S
-463 HQVLSS
+463 
-469 SADLCERTASDTD
+469 CEYTARDTD

-518 EQRVHASADEL
+518 ERRVHASADEL
-529 SVDRINELWMEESR
+529 STGQIDELWMEESR

-562 IPHFVHTPFYCYSY
+562 IPHFIHSPFYCYSY

-604 FLSSGGSDEPQKL
+604 FLSSGGSDAPQKL

-635 EQVAALVDEFV
+635 EQVAALVNEFV

>member
-1 MNWNLSELFANEAEF
+1 MNWNLGELFANEAEF

-38 HALGAEEF
+38 RALSADEFLGA
-46 LSALELYESIS
+46 LEIYESIS

-69 SFARDTSL
+69 KFARDTSL

-104 LDAAKQDEL
+104 LDAAKQDEF

-123 LSLLKQRKAHQLSLP
+123 LSLLKRRKAHQLSLP

-167 DFRGQKLGEEEILS
+167 DFRGRKLGEEEILS
-181 LLHSSD
+181 LLHSPD
-187 REVRKDV
+187 REVRKDA
-194 AASLSAVLE
+194 AASLSAVLQ

-247 DALIAETERSFDL
+247 DALIVEAERSFAL

-418 QNLKSTA
+418 QN
-425 ASDGSQNFKRS
+425 FKRE
-436 ASQEAQ
+436 ALQEAQ
-442 DGEIPNVHAQISID
+442 GGEIPNEHAVKHAASQ
-456 CSAKDSA
+456 DSA
-463 HQVLSS
+463 GS
-469 SADLCERTASDTD
+469 CELAARDTD

-518 EQRVHASADEL
+518 ERRVHASADEL
-529 SVDRINELWMEESR
+529 SVERLGELWMEESR
-543 KMFAGELILQDHYK
+543 KMFVGELILQDHYK

-604 FLSSGGSDEPQKL
+604 FLSSGGSDAPQKL

-635 EQVAALVDEFV
+635 EQVAALVNEFV

>member
-1 MNWNLSELFANEAEF
+1 MNWNLGELFANEAEF

-38 HALGAEEF
+38 RALSADEFLGA
-46 LSALELYESIS
+46 LEIYESIS

-69 SFARDTSL
+69 KFARDTSL

-104 LDAAKQDEL
+104 LDAAKQDEF

-181 LLHSSD
+181 LFHSSD
-187 REVRKDV
+187 REVRKDA

-300 IVLAAFEKFSPK
+300 IVLAAFEKFNPK
-312 FKQIAL
+312 FNQIAQT
-318 IAFERNWIDAMPA
+318 AFEQNWIDAMPA

-352 LNFTRKRRD
+352 LNFTHKRRD

-418 QNLKSTA
+418 QN
-425 ASDGSQNFKRS
+425 FKRE
-436 ASQEAQ
+436 ALQEAQ
-442 DGEIPNVHAQISID
+442 GGEIPSEHAVKHAASQSFAG
-456 CSAKDSA
+456 S
-463 HQVLSS
+463 
-469 SADLCERTASDTD
+469 CEYTARDTD

-518 EQRVHASADEL
+518 ERRVHASADEL
-529 SVDRINELWMEESR
+529 STGQIDELWMEESR

-562 IPHFVHTPFYCYSY
+562 IPHFIHSPFYCYSY

-604 FLSSGGSDEPQKL
+604 FLSSGGSDAPQKL

-635 EQVAALVDEFV
+635 EQVAALVNEFV

>member
-46 LSALELYESIS
+46 LSALELYEGIS

-113 IAGGGRFRYY
+113 IAEGGRFRYY

-167 DFRGQKLGEEEILS
+167 DFRGRKLGEEEILS

-187 REVRKDV
+187 REVRKDA

-247 DALIAETERSFDL
+247 DALIAEAERSFDL

-295 EQAKQ
+295 EQARQ

-408 RENFSNLNGS
+408 RKNFSNLN
-418 QNLKSTA
+418 
-425 ASDGSQNFKRS
+425 DSQNFKRS

-442 DGEIPNVHAQISID
+442 GGEIPNEHAVKRAASQG
-456 CSAKDSA
+456 SAGS
-463 HQVLSS
+463 
-469 SADLCERTASDTD
+469 CEYAARDTD
-482 TPSQIA
+482 TPSHTA
-488 SDKTALRAML
+488 SDKAALRAML

-518 EQRVHASADEL
+518 ERRVHASADEL
-529 SVDRINELWMEESR
+529 SVGRIDELWMEESR

-604 FLSSGGSDEPQKL
+604 FLSSGGSDAPQNL

>member
-1 MNWNLSELFANEAEF
+1 MNWNLGELFANEAEF

-38 HALGAEEF
+38 HALNAEEF

-104 LDAAKQDEL
+104 LSAAKQDEF
-113 IAGGGRFRYY
+113 IAGNGRFRYY

-138 QESVLLKTSPV
+138 QESVLLKTLPV

-187 REVRKDV
+187 REVRKDA

-247 DALIAETERSFDL
+247 DALIAETERSFGL

-312 FKQIAL
+312 FKQIAQA
-318 IAFERNWIDAMPA
+318 AFERNWIDAMPA

-418 QNLKSTA
+418 PNLKC
-425 ASDGSQNFKRS
+425 G

-442 DGEIPNVHAQISID
+442 GGEIPNEHAASQ
-456 CSAKDSA
+456 DSA
-463 HQVLSS
+463 DSYKY
-469 SADLCERTASDTD
+469 AASDTD
-482 TPSQIA
+482 TLSQTA

-518 EQRVHASADEL
+518 ERRVHASADEL
-529 SVDRINELWMEESR
+529 SVEQLGELWMEESR

-604 FLSSGGSDEPQKL
+604 FLSSGGSDAPQKL

>member
-1 MNWNLSELFANEAEF
+1 MNWNLGELFVNEAEF

-21 SASAQAR
+21 IASAQAR

-38 HALGAEEF
+38 HALSAEEF
-46 LSALELYESIS
+46 LGALELYESIS

-69 SFARDTSL
+69 RFARDTSL

-104 LDAAKQDEL
+104 LDAAKQDEF

-123 LSLLKQRKAHQLSLP
+123 LSLLKRRKAHQLSLP

-167 DFRGQKLGEEEILS
+167 DFRGRKLGEEEILS
-181 LLHSSD
+181 LLHSPD
-187 REVRKDV
+187 REVRKDA
-194 AASLSAVLE
+194 AASLSAVLQ

-247 DALIAETERSFDL
+247 DALIAEAERSFAL

-281 RYAPLGGDESEFSF
+281 RYAPLSGDESEFSF

-300 IVLAAFEKFSPK
+300 IVLAAFEKFSPQ

-418 QNLKSTA
+418 QN
-425 ASDGSQNFKRS
+425 FKRS
-436 ASQEAQ
+436 ASQEAR
-442 DGEIPNVHAQISID
+442 GSEIPNERAV
-456 CSAKDSA
+456 K
-463 HQVLSS
+463 S
-469 SADLCERTASDTD
+469 SASQDSTGSCEYAASDTD
-482 TPSQIA
+482 TPSQTA
-488 SDKTALRAML
+488 SDKAALRAML

-518 EQRVHASADEL
+518 ERRVHASADEL
-529 SVDRINELWMEESR
+529 SVDHINELWMEESR

-604 FLSSGGSDEPQKL
+604 FLSSGGSDAPQKL

>member
-1 MNWNLSELFANEAEF
+1 MNWNLGELFANEAEF
-16 SGAID
+16 GGAID
-21 SASAQAR
+21 SAAAQAR
-28 DFELKFKDKL
+28 NFEAKFKDGL
-38 HALGAEEF
+38 HALSAEEF
-46 LSALELYESIS
+46 LGALELYESIS

-69 SFARDTSL
+69 RFALDTSL

-104 LDAAKQDEL
+104 LDGAKQDEF
-113 IAGGGRFRYY
+113 IEGSGRFRYY

-181 LLHSSD
+181 LLHSPD
-187 REVRKDV
+187 REVRKDA
-194 AASLSAVLE
+194 AASLSAVLQ

-247 DALIAETERSFDL
+247 DALIAETERSFAL

-312 FKQIAL
+312 FKHIAQT
-318 IAFERNWIDAMPA
+318 AFEQNWIDAMPA

-418 QNLKSTA
+418 QN
-425 ASDGSQNFKRS
+425 FKRD
-436 ASQEAQ
+436 AWQEAQ
-442 DGEIPNVHAQISID
+442 GGEIPNEHAVKRAASQSFAG
-456 CSAKDSA
+456 S
-463 HQVLSS
+463 
-469 SADLCERTASDTD
+469 CEYAARDTD
-482 TPSQIA
+482 TLSQTA
-488 SDKTALRAML
+488 SDKTALKAML

-518 EQRVHASADEL
+518 ERRVHASADEL
-529 SVDRINELWMEESR
+529 STGQIDELWMEESR

-562 IPHFVHTPFYCYSY
+562 IPHFIHSPFYCYSY

>member
-1 MNWNLSELFANEAEF
+1 MNWNLGELFAKEAEF
-16 SGAID
+16 SAAID

-46 LSALELYESIS
+46 LGALELYEGIS

-104 LDAAKQDEL
+104 LDAAKQDEF

-167 DFRGQKLGEEEILS
+167 DFRGRKLGEEEILS

-187 REVRKDV
+187 REVRKDA
-194 AASLSAVLE
+194 AASLSAVLQ

-247 DALIAETERSFDL
+247 DALIAETERSFAL

-312 FKQIAL
+312 FKQIAQT
-318 IAFERNWIDAMPA
+318 AFERNWIDAMPA

-418 QNLKSTA
+418 QNLKSVA
-425 ASDGSQNFKRS
+425 ASDGSQNLKCD
-436 ASQEAQ
+436 ASQEARG
-442 DGEIPNVHAQISID
+442 GEIPNERAVKHAASQG
-456 CSAKDSA
+456 SA
-463 HQVLSS
+463 SS
-469 SADLCERTASDTD
+469 CEYAASDTD

-518 EQRVHASADEL
+518 ERRVHASADEL
-529 SVDRINELWMEESR
+529 STGQIDELWMEESR
-543 KMFAGELILQDHYK
+543 KMFAGELILQNHYK

-604 FLSSGGSDEPQKL
+604 FLSSGGSDAPQKL